1 MKKSTL
7 FLAPLLVALALLL
20 STPATAADAHARDRE
35 QILQLEREWN
45 HVYLVND
52 PKPLDHILADD
63 FFGTEPDGRRAHKQ
77 DMVAEV
83 TGPSN
88 LASSHI
94 NEDDITIRYYGETAV
109 VNGSESWVQKD
120 GKAGRYIWTDIFVK
134 RNGRWAVVASQDLEV
149 PATK

>member
-1 MKKSTL
+1 MTRPVILTL
-7 FLAPLLVALALLL
+7 LIALICVF
-20 STPATAADAHARDRE
+20 SVTSTAADLRAHDRE
-35 QILQLEREWN
+35 QILKLEREWN

-52 PKPLDHILADD
+52 PAPLGHILADD
-63 FFGTEPDGRRAHKQ
+63 FFGTEPDGHRVHKQ

-83 TGPSN
+83 KGPSN

-120 GKAGRYIWTDIFVK
+120 GKAGRYIWTDVFVR
-134 RNGRWAVVASQDLEV
+134 RNGRWAVVASQDLEA
-149 PATK
+149 PEAK

>member
-1 MKKSTL
+1 MTKSIVFLVPTL
-7 FLAPLLVALALLL
+7 IALAVL
-20 STPATAADAHARDRE
+20 SPPCVASDPHARDRQ

-52 PKPLDHILADD
+52 PAPLDHILADD
-63 FFGTEPDGRRAHKQ
+63 FLGTEPDGRRATKK

-83 TGPSN
+83 KGPSN

-109 VNGSESWVQKD
+109 VNGSESWMQKD

-134 RNGRWAVVASQDLEV
+134 RDGRWAVVASQDLSV
-149 PATK
+149 PETK

>member
-1 MKKSTL
+1 MIRSTNFATL
-7 FLAPLLVALALLL
+7 LALTCLL
-20 STPATAADAHARDRE
+20 SAFAIAADPHARDRE

-52 PKPLDHILADD
+52 PAPLDHILADD
-63 FFGTEPDGRRAHKQ
+63 FFGTEPDGRRVHKK

-83 TGPSN
+83 KGPSN

-109 VNGSESWVQKD
+109 VNGSESWIQKD

-134 RNGRWAVVASQDLEV
+134 RDGRWAVVASQDLGV
-149 PATK
+149 PETK

>member
-1 MKKSTL
+1 VTRTA
-7 FLAPLLVALALLL
+7 FTALLMALTCVL
-20 STPATAADAHARDRE
+20 SSPSVAADPHTRDRE
-35 QILQLEREWN
+35 QILQIEREWN

-52 PKPLDHILADD
+52 PAPLDHILADD
-63 FFGTEPDGRRAHKQ
+63 FFGTEPDGRRANKK
-77 DMVAEV
+77 DMIAEV
-83 TGPSN
+83 KGPSN

-149 PATK
+149 TEAN

>member
-1 MKKSTL
+1 MTQTSFTAWLLIALTWVLCSPTL
-7 FLAPLLVALALLL
+7 
-20 STPATAADAHARDRE
+20 AADLHARDRE

-52 PKPLDHILADD
+52 PGPLDHILADD
-63 FFGTEPDGRRAHKQ
+63 FFGTEPDGRRVHKQ

-83 TGPSN
+83 KGPSN
-88 LASSHI
+88 IASSHI

-120 GKAGRYIWTDIFVK
+120 SKAGRNIWTDVFVK

-149 PATK
+149 PAAK